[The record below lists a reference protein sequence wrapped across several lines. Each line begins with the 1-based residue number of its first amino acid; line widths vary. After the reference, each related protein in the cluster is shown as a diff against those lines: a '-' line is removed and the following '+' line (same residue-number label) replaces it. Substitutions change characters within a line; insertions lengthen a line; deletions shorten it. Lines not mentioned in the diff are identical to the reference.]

1 MTIILDI
8 DSLLRRRRTAL
19 HFICYN
25 LFMTEKVTP
34 KCTYCDKYAY
44 TEKMHCDG
52 SFTQHCVDHANFG
65 GGSEFK
71 VR

>member
-1 MTIILDI
+1 MTIILDN
-8 DSLLRRRRTAL
+8 DLLYCRRRTAL
-19 HFICYN
+19 DLCYN
-25 LFMTEKVTP
+25 LYMSDKIQP
-34 KCTYCDKYAY
+34 KCSFCDKYAY

-71 VR
+71 IR

>member
-1 MTIILDI
+1 MTD
-8 DSLLRRRRTAL
+8 
-19 HFICYN
+19 
-25 LFMTEKVTP
+25 KVQP
-34 KCTYCDKYAY
+34 KCSFCDKYAY

-71 VR
+71 IR